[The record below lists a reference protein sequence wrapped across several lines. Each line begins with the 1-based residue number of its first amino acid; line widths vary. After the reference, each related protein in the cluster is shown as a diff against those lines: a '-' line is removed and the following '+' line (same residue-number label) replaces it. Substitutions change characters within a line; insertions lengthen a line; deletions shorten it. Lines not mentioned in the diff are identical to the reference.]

1 MDNKIVLTAENF
13 HDILKLAYSIG
24 FVAGQQSYP
33 ADNVDLSWNSNI
45 SEVYNLIMSQ
55 FDLDK
60 VQ

>member
-24 FVAGQQSYP
+24 YASGQQWYP
-33 ADNVDLSWNSNI
+33 SDNVDLSWNSDI

-55 FDLDK
+55 FNLDK